1 MNEQNQLKQQIIEAV
16 SSFQKD
22 QMAVTCESITV
33 NFHTDTIVVTLD
45 GASCPAEKD
54 YAQDREAR
62 ELLERFYGELFDVI
76 KPILEARVQEILGRQ
91 IRQSRL
97 NIYPQSGA
105 GVIVLALA
113 SEACLKERT
122 HNSQNQKP
130 YIP

>member
-1 MNEQNQLKQQIIEAV
+1 MNGQNRLKQQIVEAV
-16 SSFQKD
+16 SSFQRD

-54 YAQDREAR
+54 YAQNREAR

-113 SEACLKERT
+113 SEACLKERP

-130 YIP
+130 YIS